1 MTNFLEMTAAEFR
14 SYIKNEGNRF
24 NIAQKVTG
32 TNKFNA
38 KKTKVGERT
47 FDSKKESQRFIEL
60 QAMLKAGLIV
70 SLECQKRFELI
81 PAFEYHGIKYRN
93 TSWISDFYYQ
103 RSDGQ
108 WVAEDCKSPATRTR
122 PEYILKKK
130 LFMTNPKYKDI
141 LFNEF
146 L

>member
-1 MTNFLEMTAAEFR
+1 MTASEFR

-24 NIAQKVTG
+24 NIAQKATG

-38 KKTKVGERT
+38 KKTKVEDRV

-60 QAMLKAGLIV
+60 DRLLKQGLIL

-81 PAFEYHGIKYRN
+81 PAFEYNGIRYHGS
-93 TSWISDFYYQ
+93 SWVADFYYQ
-103 RSDGQ
+103 RNDGQ
-108 WVAEDCKSPATRTR
+108 WVAEDCKSAATKKR

-146 L
+146 I

>member
-1 MTNFLEMTAAEFR
+1 MNFLEMSAAEFR

-38 KKTKVGERT
+38 KKTTVGERT
-47 FDSKKESQRFIEL
+47 FDSKKESQRFVEL
-60 QAMLKAGLIV
+60 DAMLKAGLIL

-81 PAFEYHGIKYRN
+81 PAFEYHGIKYRS
-93 TSWISDFYYQ
+93 TSWVSDFYYQ

-108 WVAEDCKSPATRTR
+108 WVAEDCKSPATKKR

-130 LFMTNPKYKDI
+130 LFMTNPKYKHI

>member
-1 MTNFLEMTAAEFR
+1 MSAAEFR
-14 SYIKNEGNRF
+14 SYVKNEGNRF
-24 NIAQKVTG
+24 NLAQKVTG

-38 KKTKVGERT
+38 KKTKIEDRV
-47 FDSKKESQRFIEL
+47 FDSKKESERYL
-60 QAMLKAGLIV
+60 QLQSMLKAGLILN
-70 SLECQKRFELI
+70 LECQKEFVLI
-81 PAFEYHGIKYRN
+81 EPFEYNGRKYRGS
-93 TSWISDFYYQ
+93 SWIADFYYQ

-108 WVAEDCKSPATRTR
+108 WVAEDCKSIATKKR

-146 L
+146 V

>member
-1 MTNFLEMTAAEFR
+1 MDFLRMSASEFR
-14 SYIKNEGNRF
+14 SYIKNKGNRF
-24 NIAQKVTG
+24 NIAQKATG

-38 KKTKVGERT
+38 KKTKVEDRV
-47 FDSKKESQRFIEL
+47 FDSKKESQRFVEL
-60 QAMLKAGLIV
+60 NAMLKAGLIL

-81 PAFEYHGIKYRN
+81 PAFEYNGIHYRGS
-93 TSWISDFYYQ
+93 SWVADFYYQ
-103 RSDGQ
+103 RNDGQ
-108 WVAEDCKSPATRTR
+108 WVAEDCKSPATKKR

-146 L
+146 V